1 MDPFA
6 ADLRPLPGGRSP
18 QAFLAEAGG
27 ERSVVRVYAR
37 PDRRGDAGY
46 EIDVALLTLL
56 RGVVPVPEV
65 LELRRPVGDMPA
77 LLVTTHLPGVRLDD
91 LLPGLDDDQL
101 ATVGA
106 GVGEVLARL
115 AGVPM
120 LRAGEY
126 ADGELRIVAF
136 PPGESTPGRAVL
148 VHGDLSAGKLLVDPE
163 TLEVTGLVDFEAA
176 HAGAPDAD
184 LETVLA
190 WAPDACA
197 QAVLATYQQTW
208 S

>member
-27 ERSVVRVYAR
+27 ERTVVRVYAR

-46 EIDVALLTLL
+46 QVDVALLTLL
-56 RGVVPVPEV
+56 RGLVPVPEV
-65 LELRRPVGDMPA
+65 LEVRRPAGDMPA
-77 LLVTTHLPGVRLDD
+77 LLVTTHLPGVRLDE
-91 LLPGLDDDQL
+91 LLPVLDDDQL
-101 ATVGA
+101 AAVGT
-106 GVGEVLARL
+106 GIGELLARL
-115 AGVPM
+115 AGIPM

-126 ADGELRIVAF
+126 ADGELRIVPF

-148 VHGDLSAGKLLVDPE
+148 VHGDLVPAKLLIDPG
-163 TLEVTGLVDFEAA
+163 TLEITGLIDLEAA

-190 WAPDACA
+190 WAPDPCA
-197 QAVLATYQQTW
+197 QAVLATYQQAW